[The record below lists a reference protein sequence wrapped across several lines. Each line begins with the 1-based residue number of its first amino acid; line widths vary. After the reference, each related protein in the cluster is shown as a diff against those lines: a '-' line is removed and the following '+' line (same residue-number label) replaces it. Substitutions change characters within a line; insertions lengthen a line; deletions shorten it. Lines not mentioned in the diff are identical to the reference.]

1 MRFFQAL
8 IGYKK
13 IPVLGGLNFEIKQGE
28 WVFLY
33 GASGSGKSTLLETM
47 AGLRKP
53 LAGSFIDHRGRDVYR
68 LKGSELRAYQ
78 RTNGMIFQDYKLIP
92 SKTVLENISYALEIC
107 RYGKSTI
114 QRRTRELLTEVGM
127 YDKKDVY
134 PTQLSGGE
142 CQRVAIARALIHEP
156 HTLIADEPT
165 GNLDQKN
172 METILDIMKR
182 IHAEGTTIVFAT
194 HDRDLVHLVP
204 GSREIDI
211 DTFHQTPTFS

>member
-13 IPVLGGLNFEIKQGE
+13 IPVLGWLNFEIKQGE
-28 WVFLY
+28 WVFIY

-53 LAGSFIDHRGRDVYR
+53 LAGSFIDHRWRDVYR
-68 LKGSELRAYQ
+68 LRGKELRAYI

-92 SKTVLENISYALEIC
+92 SKTVAENISYALEIC
-107 RYGKSTI
+107 RYGKNTI
-114 QRRTRELLTEVGM
+114 TRRTRELLTEVGM
-127 YDKKDVY
+127 YDKRDIY
-134 PTQLSGGE
+134 PEHLSGGE

-156 HTLIADEPT
+156 QTLLADEPT

-172 METILDIMKR
+172 VDTILDLMRK
-182 IHAEGTTIVFAT
+182 IHAAGTTVVFAT
-194 HDRDLVHLVP
+194 HDRDLVHSVP
-204 GSREIDI
+204 GAREIDI
-211 DTFHQTPTFS
+211 DDFKN